1 MDFELSRHVKD
12 GYVVV
17 ELRGELD
24 VTTVPILRPVL
35 HALLDGKT
43 PRIILDLAELTFIDS
58 SALTA
63 IVIADRRARQLGVT
77 LTLAAPQRIVARVFA
92 LTGLDRHLPL
102 HPTVADAAASVQTFP
117 EDADVQTPNGDT
129 LAPG

>member
-1 MDFELSRHVKD
+1 MDFELSQHAKG

-24 VTTVPILRPVL
+24 VTTVPMLRPAL
-35 HALLDGKT
+35 HALLDGTT

-58 SALTA
+58 SAQTA

-77 LTLAAPQRIVARVFA
+77 FALAAPQRIVARVIA
-92 LTGLDRHLPL
+92 ITGLDQHFPVY
-102 HPTVADAAASVQTFP
+102 PTLAEAVADFQGPPAGSPTRAV
-117 EDADVQTPNGDT
+117 DGDT

>member
-1 MDFELSRHVKD
+1 MDFELSRYAKE
-12 GYVVV
+12 GYTVV
-17 ELRGELD
+17 ELCGELD
-24 VTTVPILRPVL
+24 VTTVPILRPAL

-77 LTLAAPQRIVARVFA
+77 LALAAPQRIVARVISI
-92 LTGLDRHLPL
+92 TGLDRHFPVY
-102 HPTVADAAASVQTFP
+102 PTVADAAADVRSSP
-117 EDADVQTPNGDT
+117 ADSGIPAADGDT